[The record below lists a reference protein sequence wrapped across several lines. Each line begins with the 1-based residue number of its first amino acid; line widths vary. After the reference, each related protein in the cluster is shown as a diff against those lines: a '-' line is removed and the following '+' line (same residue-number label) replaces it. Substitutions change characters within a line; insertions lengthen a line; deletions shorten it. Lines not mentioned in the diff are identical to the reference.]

1 MMEALQRIAHE
12 WACRVFG
19 RVAVGNK
26 EERAL
31 RIAEEAIE
39 LCQALDVDR
48 EKMDRLVN
56 VVYGRPKGHWF
67 KELGGVTNT
76 LAIFTEGTGYTM
88 DNILEIEVRRVLAE
102 DPDKFTKRFE
112 EKRKMGVTA

>member
-1 MMEALQRIAHE
+1 MEALTRIAHD

-19 RVAVGNK
+19 KVDVNNK
-26 EERAL
+26 AERAL

-39 LCQALDVDR
+39 LCQALDIDR
-48 EKMDRLVN
+48 EKMDRLVS

-67 KELGGVTNT
+67 KELGGVMNT

-88 DNILEIEVRRVLAE
+88 ENILEIEVRRVLAE
-102 DPDKFTKRFE
+102 DPHKFTKRRN
-112 EKRKMGVTA
+112 EKHEMGVTA